1 MAGKYGKHDDG
12 KHDDGKHAVGP
23 LHIVEKGSF
32 AHATCD
38 CGWRGP
44 ARRSRKR
51 AREDAAAHLQEKCS
65 AVRKGK

>member
-1 MAGKYGKHDDG
+1 MGAKDKKGAGKDT
-12 KHDDGKHAVGP
+12 P

-32 AHATCD
+32 SHAACD

-51 AREDAAAHLQEKCS
+51 AREDAAAHLEERCK
-65 AVRKGK
+65 AFRKK